1 MNAHHNPLLV
11 APEDPI
17 EAMFLLEVPVGGDST
32 IFYNIVEYF
41 NGLGVKPIYSVAENP
56 AVKSPHVTVALLY
69 SRKPAEL
76 VQDFNKVAEEQAQT
90 KVRKT
95 IDQFVQ
101 VEQLQVDLEDEARK
115 ANAGQDDILAMLK
128 RIHKI

>member
-1 MNAHHNPLLV
+1 MIQKEADGGYSLYFSHVLEAHGYSFSCFWKAPL
-11 APEDPI
+11 
-17 EAMFLLEVPVGGDST
+17 
-32 IFYNIVEYF
+32 
-41 NGLGVKPIYSVAENP
+41 
-56 AVKSPHVTVALLY
+56 ALLY

-115 ANAGQDDILAMLK
+115 ANAGQNDILAMLK